1 MNINYIHKIAAGLA
15 LTLVFSSC
23 VKNENSF
30 GYEYM
35 PDMYRSPAPEAY
47 VDYGE
52 VRSWKTDTALTNRQ
66 SAKLPP
72 MGTIPFQGA
81 DADPA
86 YSLPYKRLPSKAMIV
101 THSAMSLEYND
112 GDYDA
117 SVADVSPMG
126 MYESNVEHGKQLYTT
141 FCDHCHGDKG
151 AGDGVIAEKGLIVP
165 PANAFTKADGQMFY
179 SITYGK
185 GDMGSHA
192 SQLNQKERWQII
204 SYIKSMNGE
213 SVLPDVVEGLDNEI
227 KETTVLVD
235 SLIHNESVEVLHET
249 EHESTEGSH

>member
-1 MNINYIHKIAAGLA
+1 MNINYIHKIAAGIA
-15 LTLVFSSC
+15 LTVVFSSC

-35 PDMYRSPAPEAY
+35 PDMYRSPAQEAY

-52 VRSWKTDTALTNRQ
+52 VRSWKSNDSIANTQ

-72 MGTIPFQGA
+72 MGTIPFQGSN
-81 DADPA
+81 ADPA
-86 YSLPYKRLPSKAMIV
+86 YSMPYNRFPSNAMKT
-101 THSAMSLEYND
+101 THGTISLEYND

-117 SVADVSPMG
+117 SVADVNPMK
-126 MYESNVEHGKQLYTT
+126 MYESNVEKGKQLYTT
-141 FCDHCHGDKG
+141 FCNHCHGEKG
-151 AGDGVIAEKGLIVP
+151 AGDGAIAKKDLISP

-185 GDMGSHA
+185 GDMGAHA

-213 SVLPDVVEGLDNEI
+213 VVMPDVVEELDDKV
-227 KETTVLVD
+227 KEVSILVD
-235 SLIHNESVEVLHET
+235 SLIHNGTEEVVDAL
-249 EHESTEGSH
+249 EHGSH

>member
-1 MNINYIHKIAAGLA
+1 MNINYIHKIAAGIA
-15 LTLVFSSC
+15 LTVIFSSC

-35 PDMYRSPAPEAY
+35 PDMYRSPAQEAY

-52 VRSWKTDTALTNRQ
+52 VRTWKSNDSIKNTQ

-81 DADPA
+81 NADPA
-86 YSLPYKRLPSKAMIV
+86 YSMPYNRFPSNAMKT
-101 THSAMSLEYND
+101 THGAISLEYND

-117 SVADVSPMG
+117 SVADINPMK
-126 MYESNVEHGKQLYTT
+126 MYESNVENGKQLYNT
-141 FCDHCHGDKG
+141 FCDHCHGEKG
-151 AGDGVIAEKGLIVP
+151 AGDGEIAKKEFITP
-165 PANAFTKADGQMFY
+165 PANAFTKPDGQMFY

-185 GDMGSHA
+185 GDMGAHA

-204 SYIKSMNGE
+204 AYIKSLNGE
-213 SVLPDVVEGLDNEI
+213 AVLPDVVEEI
-227 KETTVLVD
+227 KTEVEETLEMIDTLSHSITEEIID
-235 SLIHNESVEVLHET
+235 AHEHAT
-249 EHESTEGSH
+249 EEGH